1 MKLTKKQ
8 KIYLGIALLVLLVLF
23 FAPATC
29 NGITY
34 YRGLRGCSTSQTDNS
49 NQGGRSS
56 YFFNLL

>member
-1 MKLTKKQ
+1 MKLTKKE
-8 KIYLGIALLVLLVLF
+8 KKYLGIALLVLFFLF

-49 NQGGRSS
+49 NQGGSSS

>member
-8 KIYLGIALLVLLVLF
+8 KIYLGIALLVLFVLF

-34 YRGLRGCSTSQTDNS
+34 YRGLRGCSSSNDRQT
-49 NQGGRSS
+49 
-56 YFFNLL
+56 